1 MQIEAEQ
8 TFTLEFPGTP
18 QEALAFLRDPARS
31 LACVRF
37 LRGLS
42 VTQTGVTQPDA
53 GGPEVRAVLLVNVP
67 MLGEIDL
74 PLHSRLLH
82 TSQGATLEA
91 QPLEGERAW
100 IELNGE
106 GTAEDCLLRYTFR
119 FTAHIE
125 MPSAE
130 KWGGAAFEKM
140 VRAAAERTLSR
151 LARELPEGIGR
162 AMSQTD

>member
-8 TFTLEFPGTP
+8 AFTLEFPGTP
-18 QEALAFLRDPARS
+18 ESALAFLRGPARS
-31 LACVRF
+31 LAGVRF
-37 LRGLS
+37 LRDLHVS
-42 VTQTGVTQPDA
+42 
-53 GGPEVRAVLLVNVP
+53 GPEVRAVLVVNVP

-74 PLHSRLLH
+74 PLHSRLIH
-82 TSQGATLEA
+82 TAQGARLEA
-91 QPLEGERAW
+91 RPVEGERAW
-100 IELNGE
+100 IELSGE
-106 GTAEDCLLRYTFR
+106 GTADGQLLSYHFR

-140 VRAAAERTLSR
+140 VRSAAERTLAR

-162 AMSQTD
+162 GMVQG

>member
-8 TFTLEFPGTP
+8 AFTLPFPGSH
-18 QEALAFLRDPARS
+18 EDALAFLRDPARALS
-31 LACVRF
+31 GVRF
-37 LRGLS
+37 LRDLHA
-42 VTQTGVTQPDA
+42 DA
-53 GGPEVRAVLLVNVP
+53 EGVRAVLVVNVP

-74 PLHSRLLH
+74 PLVSRLIH
-82 TSQGATLEA
+82 TPQGARLDA
-91 QPLEGERAW
+91 LPVEGERAW

-106 GTAEDCLLRYTFR
+106 GTAQGRTAQGSDLHYAFR

-125 MPSAE
+125 LPSAE

-151 LARELPEGIGR
+151 LARELPEGMAR
-162 AMSQTD
+162 SLNSPAS

>member
-8 TFTLEFPGTP
+8 SFTLEFPGTP

-31 LACVRF
+31 LAGVRF
-37 LRGLS
+37 LQGLNVS
-42 VTQTGVTQPDA
+42 
-53 GGPEVRAVLLVNVP
+53 GPEVRAVLLVNVP
-67 MLGEIDL
+67 MLGETLL
-74 PLHSRLLH
+74 PLHSRVVDTPH
-82 TSQGATLEA
+82 GAALEA
-91 QPLEGERAW
+91 RPITGERAW
-100 IELNGE
+100 LELNGE
-106 GTAEDCLLRYTFR
+106 ATAEGHLLRYAFV

-151 LARELPEGIGR
+151 LARELPEGIER
-162 AMSQTD
+162 AMPQPG

>member
-8 TFTLEFPGTP
+8 TFSLTFPGSP
-18 QEALAFLRDPARS
+18 ADAQAFLSGPARALAGVHFLRD
-31 LACVRF
+31 LQ
-37 LRGLS
+37 
-42 VTQTGVTQPDA
+42 VTGH
-53 GGPEVRAVLLVNVP
+53 GVRAVLVVNVP

-74 PLHSRLLH
+74 PLHSLLVP
-82 TSQGATLEA
+82 TPQGALLEA
-91 QPLEGERAW
+91 QLVAGERAW

-106 GTAEDCLLRYTFR
+106 GTAQGSVLHYQFH

-140 VRAAAERTLSR
+140 VRAAAERTLAR
-151 LARELPEGIGR
+151 LARELPEGIARG
-162 AMSQTD
+162 MGQGQS

>member
-18 QEALAFLRDPARS
+18 SEALAFLHDPARS
-31 LACVRF
+31 LTGVRF
-37 LRGLS
+37 LRDL
-42 VTQTGVTQPDA
+42 
-53 GGPEVRAVLLVNVP
+53 EVSGADLRAVLLVNVP
-67 MLGEIDL
+67 MLGEIEL
-74 PLHSRLLH
+74 PLYSRLVQ
-82 TSQGATLEA
+82 TAQGARLEP
-91 QPLEGERAW
+91 QPLTGERAW

-106 GTAEDCLLRYTFR
+106 ATAAGRLLSYVFR

-140 VRAAAERTLSR
+140 VRAAAERTLNR
-151 LARELPEGIGR
+151 LARELPEGMVRGY
-162 AMSQTD
+162 TYPD

>member
-31 LACVRF
+31 LAHVRF
-37 LRGLS
+37 LRY
-42 VTQTGVTQPDA
+42 A
-53 GGPEVRAVLLVNVP
+53 F
-67 MLGEIDL
+67 
-74 PLHSRLLH
+74 H
-82 TSQGATLEA
+82 
-91 QPLEGERAW
+91 
-100 IELNGE
+100 
-106 GTAEDCLLRYTFR
+106 

-140 VRAAAERTLSR
+140 VRAAAERTLAR
-151 LARELPEGIGR
+151 LARELPEGMARGY
-162 AMSQTD
+162 TYPD

>member
-31 LACVRF
+31 LAYVRF

-42 VTQTGVTQPDA
+42 VTQTDA
-53 GGPEVRAVLLVNVP
+53 GGPEVRAVLVVNVP

-82 TSQGATLEA
+82 TPQGATLEA

-100 IELNGE
+100 IELNGA
-106 GTAEDCLLRYTFR
+106 GTAEDRLLRYAFR

-151 LARELPEGIGR
+151 LAHELPEGIGQSMTAR
-162 AMSQTD
+162 PL

>member
-8 TFTLEFPGTP
+8 AFPLDFPGTSTD
-18 QEALAFLRDPARS
+18 ALAFLRDPARA
-31 LACVRF
+31 LAGVRF
-37 LRGLS
+37 LRDLTVS
-42 VTQTGVTQPDA
+42 
-53 GGPEVRAVLLVNVP
+53 GPELRAVLVVNVP
-67 MLGEIDL
+67 MLGETLL
-74 PLHSRLLH
+74 PLHSRLIH
-82 TSQGATLEA
+82 TPQGARLEA
-91 QPLEGERAW
+91 QPVAGERAW

-106 GTAEDCLLRYTFR
+106 GTADGQLLSYHFR

-151 LARELPEGIGR
+151 LARELPEGMARGM
-162 AMSQTD
+162 AES